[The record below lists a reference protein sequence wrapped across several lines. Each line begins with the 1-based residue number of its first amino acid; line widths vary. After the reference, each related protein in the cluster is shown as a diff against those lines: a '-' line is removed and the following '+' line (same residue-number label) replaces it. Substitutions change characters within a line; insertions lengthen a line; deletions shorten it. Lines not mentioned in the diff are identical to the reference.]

1 MSIPRRFG
9 GRLVSSLLI
18 SLLIIAPASA
28 QSTGLSGN
36 LAQKLADFKRQI
48 LARPDDTRTRDL
60 SSGALLSLM
69 CGDDPSV
76 AEHFLRLA
84 YTTQDMNPSSRTY
97 GQLQWIISDA
107 GITDLNA
114 IDFNT
119 LSLGPILL
127 RFGDRLSPQF
137 KDDFVPHLAAALS
150 GLHNHIVKV
159 SYTNIWLMNCVC
171 QMLLGQAAHDTNS
184 VAEAEHRLDEWIDYT
199 KTNGI
204 HEFDSPTYYG
214 VDINELTVGYRYAAD
229 PADRRKFKTIL
240 DYFWTDIAANF
251 FPAAGRL
258 TGPYSRDYDFLSA
271 TGDLD
276 GWFAGFGWIP
286 MEQANSFGLD
296 GVFVL
301 DDLRDGGY
309 QPPRQIADLANSGPR
324 QIVAAYDDDPNHLIW
339 NWIGPAVAIGST
351 TGNYCEQD
359 KLFSATFA
367 GPRST
372 PQISLV
378 VDGKDNPYGLY
389 RVRDKT
395 NHPKAVH
402 LASNLACVQDGST
415 VLLTSDIDPSRRP
428 DYATS
433 LSTNFL
439 LPADATIAVDG
450 KPMDSE
456 TYPLSRDSVVT
467 VTLGGA
473 TVSIRLLAADSIDG
487 VPPTWSFI
495 ADQDGLSHHAVRLR
509 LMQLADGRTTDQKH
523 LRSAFLVSADPIG
536 PVQIDN
542 QLDSDHWR
550 IKVTTKDRT
559 LEVDRSATRPGKV
572 FAERINGEQARRSIL
587 TVNGA
592 DIATPIWTTLN

>member
-1 MSIPRRFG
+1 MCIPRRFG
-9 GRLVSSLLI
+9 GRLASSVLLVLLGI
-18 SLLIIAPASA
+18 SPVYA
-28 QSTGLSGN
+28 QSRALSDV
-36 LAQKLADFKRQI
+36 LSRKLAAFKRQI
-48 LARPDDTRTRDL
+48 IARPNDTRTRDL
-60 SSGALLSLM
+60 SSGALLSLL
-69 CGDDPSV
+69 CGDEPSV
-76 AEHFLRLA
+76 AEHLLRLA
-84 YTTQDMNPSSRTY
+84 YATQDMNPDSRTY
-97 GQLQWIISDA
+97 GQLQWIVSDA

-119 LSLGPILL
+119 LGLGPILL
-127 RFGDRLSPQF
+127 RYGDRLSPEF
-137 KDDFVPHLAAALS
+137 KADFAPHLSAALA
-150 GLHNHIVKV
+150 GLHNHLVNV

-171 QMLLGQAAHDTNS
+171 QMLLGQAAHDDRA
-184 VAEAEHRLDEWIDYT
+184 VAEAEHRLDQWIAYT
-199 KTNGI
+199 RENGI
-204 HEFDSPTYYG
+204 HEFNSPTYYG
-214 VDINELTVGYRYAAD
+214 VDINELTVGYRYAAS
-229 PADRRKFKTIL
+229 PADRQKFKTIL
-240 DYFWTDIAANF
+240 DYFWTNIAANF

-286 MEQANSFGLD
+286 MDQSNSFGLD

-309 QPPRQIADLANSGPR
+309 RPPQNIVDLANSGPR
-324 QIVAAYDDDPNHLIW
+324 QIAAVYDDDPNHGIW

-378 VDGKDNPYGLY
+378 VDGKDDPYGLY

-415 VLLTSDIDPSRRP
+415 VLLTSNIDPTRRP

-450 KPMDSE
+450 KPMGSDA
-456 TYPLSRDSVVT
+456 YPLNADSVIT
-467 VTLGGA
+467 VAYGGA
-473 TVSIRLLAADSIDG
+473 TVSIRLLAAEPVDG
-487 VPPTWSFI
+487 VAPTWSFV
-495 ADQDGLSHHAVRLR
+495 ADKEGLAHHAVRLR
-509 LMQLADGRTTDQKH
+509 LMQLPEGRRADQAHVRC
-523 LRSAFLVSADPIG
+523 AFLVSADPIG
-536 PVQIDN
+536 AVQIDD
-542 QLDSDHWR
+542 QLDGDHWR
-550 IKVTTKDRT
+550 MKVTMQDRT
-559 LEVDRSATRPGKV
+559 LEVDRSATRPGKI
-572 FAERINGEQARRSIL
+572 FAERVNGVQPTRSIL
-587 TVNGA
+587 SVNGK
-592 DIATPIWTTLN
+592 DIAAPVWDELN